1 MEASWRGQLPSLP
14 MAVVLVP
21 DTKQET
27 PGRRP
32 AQARAWLQV
41 QAGLGL
47 QGYSGHCHS
56 WRAGPPGLS
65 LEAPGSQGRIW
76 LLARG
81 LGREPGSWRGIL
93 RCGHCR
99 RQDLE
104 HEARQT
110 LDLELTSY
118 EHVWRAGREVCFIET
133 PRTSFPGCPLRSA
146 GISALFRLGKVVFL
160 QDSYC
165 PSPANLRLPVLFG
178 AEQIT
183 TLCSWL

>member
-32 AQARAWLQV
+32 ALRPEP
-41 QAGLGL
+41 GFRSRLGWASRDIL
-47 QGYSGHCHS
+47 DSHS

-65 LEAPGSQGRIW
+65 LEAPGSQGRTW
-76 LLARG
+76 LLVRG

-133 PRTSFPGCPLRSA
+133 PRTSFPGCPLQSA

-165 PSPANLRLPVLFG
+165 PSPANLHLPVLFG